1 MNLILLGAPGSG
13 KGTLAD
19 YLVKDYNIPHIS
31 TGDIFRENI
40 KNRTEIGIKIEEK
53 MKTGE
58 LISDDITIQLVK
70 DRLSKPDTKNGFILD
85 GFPRNL
91 AQAEELEKFARID
104 NVILLEA
111 DNNTVINR
119 LNGRRVC
126 PNCKSTFNIVNYIKN
141 TCNKCGE
148 VLVHREDDKPE
159 TVKNRL
165 EVYKKQTAPLIDFYS
180 NKILRVDGTLTAQ
193 KTYEAVKA
201 SMRLI

>member
-91 AQAEELEKFARID
+91 AQAEGLEKFARID